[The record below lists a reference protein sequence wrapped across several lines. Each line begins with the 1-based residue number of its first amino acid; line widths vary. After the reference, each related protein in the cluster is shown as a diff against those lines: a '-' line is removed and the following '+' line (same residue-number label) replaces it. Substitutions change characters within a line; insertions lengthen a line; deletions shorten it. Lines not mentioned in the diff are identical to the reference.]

1 MYAVCIFVF
10 CKLHSDWEK
19 ETATTETEA
28 EAETA
33 AEAVTAAE
41 AFKGTYSDTE
51 RARSRGGRMGRRL
64 IAAAAAPAELL

>member
-19 ETATTETEA
+19 ETATAETETEA

-41 AFKGTYSDTE
+41 AFKGT
-51 RARSRGGRMGRRL
+51 
-64 IAAAAAPAELL
+64 